1 MPPGP
6 LNGQAPG
13 VDFSS
18 PLPAMVTRL
27 ALLIGFALLVSGCT
41 AAGIPSALPPTAG
54 PEPGP
59 RNQLLP
65 IFQRPFAGGFWL
77 SNFFDHEYPFQYQDN
92 NGFQRTFRGEA
103 RAGGIDGHNGYDWR
117 MNVGTPILA
126 VADGDVVFADLEE
139 PFFCPP
145 LGRTVS
151 GLFVLLEHLAPSGDR
166 FLSGYAHLDRID
178 VTRGQRVSTGQQIA
192 LSGNTGC
199 STRPHLHFMVWRRV
213 GDRWVVV
220 DPFGWEAAFADPWA
234 LHPQGTQSRWLWR
247 PGQAPPIALDP
258 ELGVSG
264 FADDGIP
271 ATSGSASAAG
281 EAPVEVPEPP
291 ALMLLGSGLA
301 LLAIQRARYRREV
314 SPKRSGSE

>member
-27 ALLIGFALLVSGCT
+27 TLLIGFALLVSGCT
-41 AAGIPSALPPTAG
+41 AAAIPALPPTTG

-59 RNQLLP
+59 GNQLLP

-77 SNFFDHEYPFQYQDN
+77 SNFFDHEYPFEFQDN

-117 MNVGTPILA
+117 MDVGTPILA

-178 VTRGQRVSTGQQIA
+178 VTRGQRVNAGQQIA

-234 LHPQGTQSRWLWR
+234 LHPQGTQSLWLWR

-258 ELGVSG
+258 ELGG
-264 FADDGIP
+264 
-271 ATSGSASAAG
+271 SGSASVAE

-291 ALMLLGSGLA
+291 ALLLLSSGLA
-301 LLAIQRARYRREV
+301 LLAFHRARHRREA
-314 SPKRSGSE
+314 SPTRTGSE